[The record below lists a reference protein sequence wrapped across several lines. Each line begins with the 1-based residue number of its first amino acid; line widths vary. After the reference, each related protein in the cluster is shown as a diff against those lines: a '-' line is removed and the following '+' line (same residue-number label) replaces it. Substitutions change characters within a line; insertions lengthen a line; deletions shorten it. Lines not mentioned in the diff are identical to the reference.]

1 MTHPSLQ
8 GARPEVRVLITCAR
22 PWLDAGDLRG
32 LRTLVEGE
40 LDWELLLSL
49 AERHAVV
56 PLLYRHLCASGAV
69 RLPAAFDQ
77 RLRRLYFGSVSLAMF
92 LTEEL
97 RRVLRVLADG
107 GIEALA
113 YKGPA
118 LAVHLYGD
126 VSLRTFRDLDLLVRP
141 RDFVAARAALAE
153 AGFRPR
159 APLTPA
165 QARAARATECDE
177 GLVHGE
183 RGTLVELHW
192 AVAPPYFSF
201 PLSADELIA
210 RAVPIDILG
219 FAAVAPSREDLVLL
233 LAMNGTKDLWR
244 RIEPACLLAE
254 VLRAET
260 APDWSLVLARAQAVH
275 GERML
280 GLALRLAADLLGAP
294 FPEPLRTHF
303 ESDRGLEAIVDQ
315 ARRRLLG
322 ATAGSPITGLLEGT
336 LFRLRAR
343 ERWTDRALHSL
354 LRAVMPTHADVAGL
368 PLPAALW
375 PVAGLVRPVRLLARA
390 VKPAPTTTRR

>member
-1 MTHPSLQ
+1 MNDPILS
-8 GARPEVRVLITCAR
+8 AAPPEVRVLLACAR
-22 PWLDAGDLRG
+22 PWLNTADLRA
-32 LRTLVEGE
+32 LRARLEGQ
-40 LDWELLLSL
+40 LDWDLLLSL

-69 RLPAAFDQ
+69 RIPADFDQ

-97 RRVLRVLADG
+97 RRVLRVLSDR

-126 VSLRTFRDLDLLVRP
+126 VSLRTFRDLDLVVRP
-141 RDFVAARAALAE
+141 RDFAAARAALE
-153 AGFRPR
+153 GAGFRR
-159 APLTPA
+159 REVLTPA
-165 QARAARATECDE
+165 QDRAAQATECDE
-177 GLVHGE
+177 ALIHGE

-192 AVAPPYFSF
+192 AVSPPYFAF
-201 PLSADELIA
+201 PLSTDELIA

-219 FAAVAPSREDLVLL
+219 FPAVAPCREDLVLL
-233 LAMNGTKDLWR
+233 LAMNGTKDLWT

-254 VLRAET
+254 LLRSDP
-260 APDWSLVLARAQAVH
+260 APDWPTVLSRARTVH

-280 GLALRLAADLLGAP
+280 GLGLRLAAELLGAP
-294 FPEPLRTHF
+294 LPPSVRAHF
-303 ESDRGLEAIVDQ
+303 AVARGLDAIVSD
-315 ARRRLLG
+315 AKRRLLG
-322 ATAGSPITGLLEGT
+322 AAPSPATGVIEGT

-354 LRAVMPTHADVAGL
+354 LRAVLPTHADVAGL

-375 PVAGLVRPVRLLARA
+375 PMAGLVRPMRLLARA
-390 VKPAPTTTRR
+390 VNRRPGAPR